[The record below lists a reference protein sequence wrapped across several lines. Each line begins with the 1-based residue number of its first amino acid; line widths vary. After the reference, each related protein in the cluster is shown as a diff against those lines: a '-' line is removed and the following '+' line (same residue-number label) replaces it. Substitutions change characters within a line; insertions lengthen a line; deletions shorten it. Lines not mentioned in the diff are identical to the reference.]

1 MRALLA
7 LLALGGLV
15 LLHELAHLIAARLFG
30 TRAVLFSFGVGPRLL
45 TFRAL
50 GQRWGVGALP
60 FGGWLR
66 LEGENPHD
74 VARPSG
80 VPFAALSP
88 MRRLA
93 IFAAGPLGSW
103 GVAVLLM
110 AGLFTAGTHRP
121 VPMTVG
127 LVEPASEAARAQL
140 RPGDRIL
147 GVDGE
152 PVGRWTDLAE
162 VLGARVGEATTLR
175 VEREGR
181 NFEVQVRPEAAVA
194 GRGRIGVGEL
204 YAFQRLPPGRA
215 LRAAVDH
222 SGLLVER
229 LAKEM
234 GQVLAQPWTGTGR
247 GHTVG
252 SLVWRSAQQGGTSL
266 DALVRALAA
275 LSVALALFFLLP
287 LPALDGGRML
297 LTLWEAFRRKPLD
310 ARIQTTLQLLSLM
323 AAVAAV
329 GWLALGEVRQVLAVS
344 GALSRPP

>member
-88 MRRLA
+88 IRRLA

-103 GVAVLLM
+103 LVAVLLM
-110 AGLFTAGTHRP
+110 AGLYAAGTHRP

-127 LVEPASEAARAQL
+127 LVEPASEAARAKL

-147 GVDGE
+147 SVDGE
-152 PVGRWTDLAE
+152 PIARWTALAE
-162 VLGARVGEATTLR
+162 ALGARAGEVTTLR
-175 VEREGR
+175 VERNGR
-181 NFEVQVRPEAAVA
+181 PFEVQVRAEAAG

-204 YAFQRLPPGRA
+204 YAFERLPPRQA

-222 SGLLVER
+222 SWLLVAR
-229 LAKEM
+229 LMEEV
-234 GQVLAQPWTGTGR
+234 GQVLAQPWTGAAR
-247 GHTVG
+247 GHTIG
-252 SLVWRSAQQGGTSL
+252 ALVWRSAEQSGKSL
-266 DALVRALAA
+266 DTLVRALAT

-310 ARIQTTLQLLSLM
+310 ARVQTALQLLSLV

-329 GWLALGEVRQVLAVS
+329 GWLALGEVRQVLSVS
-344 GALSRPP
+344 GALGGPP

>member
-15 LLHELAHLIAARLFG
+15 LLHELAHLVAARLFG
-30 TRAVLFSFGVGPRLL
+30 TRAVLFSFGFGPRLL

-74 VARPSG
+74 MARPSG

-88 MRRLA
+88 GARLA
-93 IFAAGPLGSW
+93 VFAAGPLGSW

-110 AGLFTAGTHRP
+110 AGLYTAGTHRP

-127 LVEPASEAARAQL
+127 LVQPASEAARARL

-147 GVDGE
+147 EVDGH
-152 PVGRWTDLAE
+152 PVGRWTALAKA
-162 VLGARVGEATTLR
+162 LGTRVGETATLR
-175 VEREGR
+175 LERAGAV
-181 NFEVQVRPEAAVA
+181 FEVQVRPEAAA
-194 GRGRIGVGEL
+194 GGRGRIGVGEL
-204 YAFQRLPPGRA
+204 YAFERLPPGTA

-222 SGLLVER
+222 SGLLFER
-229 LAKEM
+229 LMEELA
-234 GQVLAQPWTGTGR
+234 QVLAQPWTGAGQ

-252 SLVWRSAQQGGTSL
+252 ALVWRSARQAGTSL

-310 ARIQTTLQLLSLM
+310 ARVQTSLQLLSLV
-323 AAVAAV
+323 AAVTAV
-329 GWLALGEVRQVLAVS
+329 GWLALGEVRQVLSVS
-344 GALSRPP
+344 GTLSGSP